1 MQTPEHLDAARSSL
15 LAQIG
20 AFIADR
26 RITETTFGRLAV
38 NDGKFVERLRS
49 GGNMTTGLL
58 NRAHEFIQLERAAA
72 VKRGLP
78 DAPGAPPTCE
88 AAA

>member
-1 MQTPEHLDAARSSL
+1 MQTPEYLDAARSSL
-15 LAQIG
+15 LTEIG
-20 AFIADR
+20 TFIADR

-58 NRAHEFIQLERAAA
+58 TRAHEFIVAERSRLTVPIPTPPA
-72 VKRGLP
+72 VS
-78 DAPGAPPTCE
+78 CE
-88 AAA
+88 AA

>member
-1 MQTPEHLDAARSSL
+1 MRTPEHLDAARTSL
-15 LAQIG
+15 LSDIG

-58 NRAHEFIQLERAAA
+58 NRAHEFIQAERARTVPREASAA
-72 VKRGLP
+72 
-78 DAPGAPPTCE
+78 
-88 AAA
+88 